1 MSVLGLF
8 RRTAPDPGLAAAGGV
23 PRSPKWPAVRAAHL
37 KANPTCAACGGKD
50 ALEVHHIQ
58 PFHLRPELELDP
70 RNLLTVCADPCDL
83 VHGHLMAWARFNPT
97 VVADTAAYR
106 AKLLAAKKAA
116 AA

>member
-1 MSVLGLF
+1 MLAALF
-8 RRTAPDPGLAAAGGV
+8 RRAPADPGLAAAGGV
-23 PRSPKWPAVRAAHL
+23 PRSPKWPSVRAAHL
-37 KANPTCAACGGKD
+37 KANPTCAACGGRD

-70 RNLLTVCADPCDL
+70 RNLLTLCADPCHL
-83 VHGHLMAWARFNPT
+83 VHGHCMSWQRYCPT
-97 VVADTAAYR
+97 VVADTAAYL